1 MKMKFYPKQAGEFI
15 VKHAKSVRCH
25 DDGIATLSKKVVD
38 FTISHLTLN
47 TVFL

>member
-25 DDGIATLSKKVVD
+25 DEGIAELSKKVD
-38 FTISHLTLN
+38 NFTILGN
-47 TVFL
+47 